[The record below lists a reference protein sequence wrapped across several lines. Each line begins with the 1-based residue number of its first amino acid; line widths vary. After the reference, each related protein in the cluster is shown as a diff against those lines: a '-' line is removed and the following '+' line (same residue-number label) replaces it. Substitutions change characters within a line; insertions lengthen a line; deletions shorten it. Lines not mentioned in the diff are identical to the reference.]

1 MKKLL
6 LFCVVAVALA
16 AAAPARAASGLGL
29 RGETGL
35 ARTPMAVALP
45 PLTLA
50 IAGDFIAS
58 DDVFLPLRAEFGV
71 IDGLEL
77 GGNFWYIDSTAIAA
91 AWGFNAKYVL
101 PEFVENLGLALGG
114 HYREQDLAVG
124 NNNGHDVY
132 FVASYRAGFLVPSL
146 GIRYESITGAND
158 ESDARF
164 FGSLVANVL
173 PTLAIGAEIESPSN
187 KLDGSGAD
195 PSMWFG
201 ARFLPLEGLT
211 VQAGLLNRS
220 DTGADHPLG
229 TNAFVLHFGV
239 QYAYSFMR

>member
-29 RGETGL
+29 RGESGL

-45 PLTLA
+45 PLSLA
-50 IAGDFIAS
+50 VAADFVAS
-58 DDVFLPLRAEFGV
+58 DDVFLPMRAEFGV
-71 IDGLEL
+71 IEGLEL
-77 GGNFWYIDSTAIAA
+77 GGNYWFIDSTAISA

-101 PEFVENLGLALGG
+101 PEFVEGLGLALGG

-132 FVASYRAGFLVPSL
+132 VVASYRAGFLVPTIGL
-146 GIRYESITGAND
+146 RYESITGANN

-173 PTLAIGAEIESPSN
+173 PTFAIGAEIESPSN
-187 KLDGSGAD
+187 KLDGTGAD

-201 ARFLPLEGLT
+201 VRFAPVEGLT
-211 VQAGLLNRS
+211 VQTGLLNRA
-220 DTGADHPLG
+220 DTGTDHPLG
-229 TNAFVLHFGV
+229 TNAFIFHIGV
-239 QYAYSFMR
+239 QYAFSFSR

>member
-29 RGETGL
+29 RGESGL
-35 ARTPMAVALP
+35 VRTPMAVALP

-71 IDGLEL
+71 IEGLEL
-77 GGNFWYIDSTAIAA
+77 GGNYWYIDSTAIAS
-91 AWGFNAKYVL
+91 AWGFNAKYVF

-132 FVASYRAGFLVPSL
+132 LVATYRASFLVPSL

-173 PTLAIGAEIESPSN
+173 PTFAIGAEIESPSN
-187 KLDGSGAD
+187 KLDGTGAD

-201 ARFLPLEGLT
+201 ALFLPFEGLT

-229 TNAFVLHFGV
+229 TNAFVFHFGV

>member
-6 LFCVVAVALA
+6 LFCAVAVALMA
-16 AAAPARAASGLGL
+16 AVPARAASGLGL

-35 ARTPMAVALP
+35 ARTPMAMALP

-50 IAGDFIAS
+50 IAADFVAS
-58 DDVFLPLRAEFGV
+58 NDVFLPMRAEFGV
-71 IDGLEL
+71 IEGLEL
-77 GGNFWYIDSTAIAA
+77 GGNYWYIDSPDISA

-114 HYREQDLAVG
+114 HYREQDLAGG

-132 FVASYRAGFLVPSL
+132 VVATYRAGFLVPSF
-146 GIRYESITGAND
+146 GVRYESITGAND
-158 ESDARF
+158 ESDVRF

-173 PTLAIGAEIESPSN
+173 PTFAIGAEIESASD
-187 KLDGSGAD
+187 KLDGTAAD

-201 ARFLPLEGLT
+201 VRFLPLEGLT
-211 VQAGLLNRS
+211 VQTGLLNMA
-220 DTGADHPLG
+220 DIGAGVEGINDFIFHI
-229 TNAFVLHFGV
+229 GV
-239 QYAYSFMR
+239 QYAFSFMR

>member
-1 MKKLL
+1 MKKML
-6 LFCVVAVALA
+6 LFCVVAVALTA
-16 AAAPARAASGLGL
+16 SVPARATSGLGL
-29 RGETGL
+29 RGETGV
-35 ARTPMAVALP
+35 ARTPVAESLP
-45 PLTLA
+45 PLTLGVA
-50 IAGDFIAS
+50 ADFVAS
-58 DDVFLPLRAEFGV
+58 DDVFLPMRAEFGV
-71 IDGLEL
+71 IKGLEL
-77 GGNFWYIDSTAIAA
+77 GGNYWFIDSSAISA

-164 FGSLVANVL
+164 FGSIVANVL
-173 PTLAIGAEIESPSN
+173 PTFAVGAEIESPSN

-201 ARFLPLEGLT
+201 LRFLPMEALT

-229 TNAFVLHFGV
+229 TNAFILHIGA
-239 QYAYSFMR
+239 QYAFNFSR